1 MLADLLLIAVRA
13 AHLLAAA
20 AWVGGALAYAV
31 GGPPASS
38 TGRRAF
44 SRLVGICIW
53 VLIVSGAVLTVDRL
67 ANARASSLYVALLA
81 LKILLAIG
89 MFLVARL
96 LAPPASGRRPSPA
109 GAPTSSPASPAGWRL
124 WLTPPYLLLVMGV
137 AVYAI
142 GASLAIVYVRTIAT
156 PPG

>member
-31 GGPPASS
+31 GGPPASGA
-38 TGRRAF
+38 GRRAF

-53 VLIVSGAVLTVDRL
+53 VLIVSGAILTVDRL
-67 ANARASSLYVALLA
+67 ANARASSLYVTLLA
-81 LKILLAIG
+81 LKILLAVG
-89 MFLVARL
+89 MFLIARL
-96 LAPPASGRRPSPA
+96 LAPPSSRRRPAPA
-109 GAPTSSPASPAGWRL
+109 GAPAPPTGWRL

-137 AVYAI
+137 AIYAI
-142 GASLAIVYVRTIAT
+142 GAGLAIVYVRSIAT
-156 PPG
+156 PAVPPG